1 MVCCLSCQD
10 VLIEPPRHV
19 LALES
24 YIKKKGEPG
33 VLWRGPALLEII
45 FSPSEGGTC
54 VVMLY
59 RALESTWRRVRI
71 PYSATCQLR
80 GLDDESLLTLSE
92 VEFLGS

>member
-10 VLIEPPRHV
+10 VLIEPPGHV
-19 LALES
+19 LALGFC
-24 YIKKKGEPG
+24 IKKKGKPG
-33 VLWRGPALLEII
+33 CPLEGPALLEII

-59 RALESTWRRVRI
+59 RALESTWWRVRI
-71 PYSATCQLR
+71 PYAATCQLR